1 MVDTTKTEQA
11 IKEKPPTQTASVKGI
26 DAFKPMG
33 ADKVDWA
40 RLVNLPAFE
49 MFVNEQSKLT
59 DKTAMNDW
67 VTSRLSAIGDAE
79 LYSLYVKWFEE
90 KGYWKGET
98 PMGYLE
104 SEQ

>member
-1 MVDTTKTEQA
+1 MTDLEETKTTR
-11 IKEKPPTQTASVKGI
+11 KKKPPTQTASVKGI

-33 ADKVDWA
+33 SDPVDWA

-67 VTSRLSAIGDAE
+67 VTSRLSAIGDAD